1 MILHRLRVERFRA
14 HNLPVEIVFDDRLTV
29 VSGWNEAGK
38 STLFTA
44 LQYAFFRRSSAK
56 GKDIDS
62 LAPWDTLGLSTGVT
76 VEFSHGTHDYR
87 LEKVWGKRAG
97 TTLSRRTGSGAYAPF
112 METGA
117 DEFLASMFAGQPQK
131 QGAFTGFNGQ
141 QLGLAHLLFVP
152 QAQIAIA
159 GEAKDIALNADARA
173 RLTEI
178 VGAAAQSPQEARL
191 CKRVIGEYDALF
203 TLKGERRKIGCFR
216 SLSEEIADV
225 EAGIAQLREAIAAFA
240 VVSDRLDVAKRAY
253 RDAAEA
259 SRKAAEAA
267 ALALPR
273 YEAAIA
279 LDRKRSEAA
288 LAHDRATSA
297 YCVLLEESERYE
309 RTVREWE
316 KLGPKRAES
325 ECVLHAAEAELT
337 EATALRISASEEMA
351 RIGKPD
357 AKLAALERELARAQ
371 KATIDRATFE
381 ACNRRLSNVIVRDER
396 IRRIDAELAAFGSV
410 TSEDFEELQRLLDA
424 ERTIAARLDATLTSV
439 AIVAESVFA
448 LEMSVDGLAGE
459 ERLATGQ
466 RFEVKSSG
474 ASTFRIPGFAT
485 FEVRGPAA
493 DLADLKLD
501 QATIAK
507 NIASFV
513 QRIGTRDAYELQR
526 RMMTIASLKR
536 ERKEKFADR
545 DRFLDGDSRA
555 TIQNAIDGLR
565 DNAASAPASERI
577 VELQALVDESKAQHA
592 LMCSGVAATMNAA
605 ALREA
610 RATTSAREAR
620 ERAASAEATYRE
632 LELTMKTLAQ
642 SFATADERG
651 VALKR
656 AFTMQ
661 FESAQMLE
669 AATEAFAPYAADR
682 DPMTTYAALQT
693 AASQRADEEHVAK
706 IALVQVERE
715 VERTYET
722 APSAHLVE
730 LEEKLAGLGLRAKD
744 ERLGDDAMKLL
755 RAFVDDA
762 ERRRVER
769 FAQPILNRV
778 APWFAE
784 ITGRKLMGL
793 DLNAN
798 SELASVQLEGVER
811 PVRFEEL
818 SQGTCDQLALL
829 IRLAYASLL
838 SAPDCLGPMPVLLD
852 DPLVNADSG
861 RRTRFHRV
869 LESIA
874 AGAQVIVFTCRPEDY
889 ANIDGRF
896 TSIAAP
902 SSAA

>member
-1 MILHRLRVERFRA
+1 M
-14 HNLPVEIVFDDRLTV
+14 
-29 VSGWNEAGK
+29 
-38 STLFTA
+38 
-44 LQYAFFRRSSAK
+44 
-56 GKDIDS
+56 
-62 LAPWDTLGLSTGVT
+62 
-76 VEFSHGTHDYR
+76 
-87 LEKVWGKRAG
+87 
-97 TTLSRRTGSGAYAPF
+97 
-112 METGA
+112 
-117 DEFLASMFAGQPQK
+117 
-131 QGAFTGFNGQ
+131 
-141 QLGLAHLLFVP
+141 
-152 QAQIAIA
+152 
-159 GEAKDIALNADARA
+159 
-173 RLTEI
+173 
-178 VGAAAQSPQEARL
+178 
-191 CKRVIGEYDALF
+191 IGEYDALF

-351 RIGKPD
+351 KNRQGRMPSSRRF
-357 AKLAALERELARAQ
+357 ERELARAQ

-396 IRRIDAELAAFGSV
+396 IREIDAELAAFGSV

-424 ERTIAARLDATLTSV
+424 ERTIAARLDAALTSV

-545 DRFLDGDSRA
+545 DSVL
-555 TIQNAIDGLR
+555 
-565 DNAASAPASERI
+565 ER
-577 VELQALVDESKAQHA
+577 
-592 LMCSGVAATMNAA
+592 
-605 ALREA
+605 R
-610 RATTSAREAR
+610 
-620 ERAASAEATYRE
+620 
-632 LELTMKTLAQ
+632 
-642 SFATADERG
+642 
-651 VALKR
+651 
-656 AFTMQ
+656 
-661 FESAQMLE
+661 
-669 AATEAFAPYAADR
+669 
-682 DPMTTYAALQT
+682 
-693 AASQRADEEHVAK
+693 
-706 IALVQVERE
+706 
-715 VERTYET
+715 
-722 APSAHLVE
+722 
-730 LEEKLAGLGLRAKD
+730 LAGLLFRTRSMACVITLRP
-744 ERLGDDAMKLL
+744 L
-755 RAFVDDA
+755 RQVSASSNFRRSSTN
-762 ERRRVER
+762 RRRSMR
-769 FAQPILNRV
+769 
-778 APWFAE
+778 
-784 ITGRKLMGL
+784 
-793 DLNAN
+793 
-798 SELASVQLEGVER
+798 
-811 PVRFEEL
+811 
-818 SQGTCDQLALL
+818 
-829 IRLAYASLL
+829 
-838 SAPDCLGPMPVLLD
+838 
-852 DPLVNADSG
+852 
-861 RRTRFHRV
+861 
-869 LESIA
+869 
-874 AGAQVIVFTCRPEDY
+874 
-889 ANIDGRF
+889 
-896 TSIAAP
+896 
-902 SSAA
+902 